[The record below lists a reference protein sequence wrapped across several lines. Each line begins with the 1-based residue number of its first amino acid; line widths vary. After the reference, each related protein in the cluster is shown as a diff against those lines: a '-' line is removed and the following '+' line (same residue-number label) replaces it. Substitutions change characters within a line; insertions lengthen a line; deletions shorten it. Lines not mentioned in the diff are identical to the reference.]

1 MFVYEELGMV
11 YISTKYDLLTFHAR
25 CYFCVFTVI
34 SDIIK
39 NVSLHDTRNKY
50 CYWLTIAKLGE

>member
-1 MFVYEELGMV
+1 MMNILHMLQIYNFIDYVPYEELGMV
-11 YISTKYDLLTFHAR
+11 YISTKYELLTFHAR

-39 NVSLHDTRNKY
+39 KCVVT
-50 CYWLTIAKLGE
+50 